1 MKQNF
6 GATLVE
12 VQMKL
17 QIVEYKLT
25 DLLNGCDRYRYTLEL
40 DGRLM
45 LMFESMDVSVSRDVA
60 IMKFMIHLRLLTDY
74 DLEHYRRF
82 NFDHIPGISM
92 KILLEQ
98 EVSDHY
104 LKDLKI
110 QERIEDLKKDF
121 EE

>member
-1 MKQNF
+1 
-6 GATLVE
+6 
-12 VQMKL
+12 MKL
-17 QIVEYKLT
+17 QVVEYKLT

-74 DLEHYRRF
+74 DLEHYSRF
-82 NFDHIPGISM
+82 NYDKIPGIS
-92 KILLEQ
+92 KKVIFEQ

-110 QERIEDLKKDF
+110 QRRIEDLERDF
-121 EE
+121 DE